1 MSLISLV
8 RSFILLLSISSLFS
22 GLTACTEDTIPPIT
36 LGTLQGIVVAHEL
49 PLADV
54 NITTQPATNQVQTD
68 SAGRFVLT
76 GIPADT
82 YTITVRGEGVRTT
95 SLTALV
101 STDSATEVMIHTE
114 LTEPENRV
122 PNTPT
127 LVSPQNEVTNVPRTL
142 TLIWQGTDP
151 DEDSLHYEVRLFT
164 SQTALRQTILA
175 QAIADTTLVVQ
186 DLQFNTTYFWQ
197 VIATDPEGL
206 SSQSEVASF
215 TTLPVPNLRF
225 AWVSDTSGNAE
236 IYASDGSDTT
246 IVQVTHRAARD
257 VQPRLHPRLPQVAFT
272 SEVQGETQ
280 VFVTS
285 LIEGIPTQI
294 TQVPMAGFH
303 NIGTGYTWSP
313 DGGQLAYAHYQEL
326 YRISANGSGL
336 TVVTQAPTNRH
347 FREMDWTAVDNQFV
361 LQTIG
366 TRIYD
371 AEIYLY
377 SPQED
382 SLRLLVANHPGQLH
396 SPSFSIDGQEV
407 LFTYDAS
414 DFQSLE
420 GRQLDS
426 RIYRVSTTASPDSI
440 QWVDVSV
447 NKSAGTNDLRP
458 RYSPDGAQIIFENAP
473 NDDPSA
479 SSIWI
484 MDLNGDNRQLLY
496 QYATMPYW
504 R

>member
-8 RSFILLLSISSLFS
+8 RSFILLLSISSLLN

-101 STDSATEVMIHTE
+101 STDSATEVIIHTE

-215 TTLPVPNLRF
+215 TTLPVPNLRI

-246 IVQVTHRAARD
+246 IVQETHRAARD

-280 VFVTS
+280 LFITP
-285 LIEGIPTQI
+285 LIDGTPVQI

-313 DGGQLAYAHYQEL
+313 DGGQLAYAHYEEL
-326 YRISANGSGL
+326 YRINANGSG
-336 TVVTQAPTNRH
+336 
-347 FREMDWTAVDNQFV
+347 
-361 LQTIG
+361 
-366 TRIYD
+366 
-371 AEIYLY
+371 
-377 SPQED
+377 
-382 SLRLLVANHPGQLH
+382 
-396 SPSFSIDGQEV
+396 
-407 LFTYDAS
+407 
-414 DFQSLE
+414 
-420 GRQLDS
+420 
-426 RIYRVSTTASPDSI
+426 
-440 QWVDVSV
+440 
-447 NKSAGTNDLRP
+447 
-458 RYSPDGAQIIFENAP
+458 
-473 NDDPSA
+473 
-479 SSIWI
+479 
-484 MDLNGDNRQLLY
+484 
-496 QYATMPYW
+496 
-504 R
+504 

>member
-1 MSLISLV
+1 MQRIF
-8 RSFILLLSISSLFS
+8 SFTLWLSIL
-22 GLTACTEDTIPPIT
+22 GWLTACTEDTIPPIT
-36 LGTLQGIVVAHEL
+36 LGTLQGRVVADEI
-49 PLADV
+49 PLADI
-54 NITTQPATNQVQTD
+54 NITTQPPTNQVQTD
-68 SAGRFVLT
+68 STGHFLIS

-82 YTITVRGEGVRTT
+82 YTITVRGESIRTT

-101 STDSATEVMIHTE
+101 STDSATEVTIRAE
-114 LTEPENRV
+114 LTKLENQS

-127 LVSPQNEVTNVPRTL
+127 LVSPQNEATNVPRTL
-142 TLIWQGTDP
+142 TLTWQGTDP
-151 DEDSLHYEVRLFT
+151 DQDSLHYEVRLFT
-164 SQTALRQTILA
+164 SQAALRQSVVA
-175 QAIADTTLVVQ
+175 QEITDTTLMVK

-206 SSQSEVASF
+206 NSQSEVASF

-246 IVQVTHRAARD
+246 IVQVTNRAARD

-280 VFVTS
+280 VFVTP
-285 LIEGIPTQI
+285 LIGGTPTQI

-326 YRISANGSGL
+326 YRIGANGSGL
-336 TVVTQAPTNRH
+336 QVVTQAPTNRH
-347 FREMDWTAVDNQFV
+347 FREMDWTAVGNQFV

-371 AEIYLY
+371 SEIYLY

-414 DFQSLE
+414 EFQSLE

-426 RIYRVSTTASPDSI
+426 RIYRVPTTASP
-440 QWVDVSV
+440 
-447 NKSAGTNDLRP
+447 
-458 RYSPDGAQIIFENAP
+458 
-473 NDDPSA
+473 
-479 SSIWI
+479 
-484 MDLNGDNRQLLY
+484 
-496 QYATMPYW
+496 
-504 R
+504 

>member
-1 MSLISLV
+1 MSRIL
-8 RSFILLLSISSLFS
+8 SFTLLLSGCLW
-22 GLTACTEDTIPPIT
+22 LAACTEDTIPPIT
-36 LGTLQGIVVAHEL
+36 LGTLEGMVIADETPL
-49 PLADV
+49 PNV
-54 NITTQPATNQVQTD
+54 SITTQPATNQVQTD
-68 SAGRFVLT
+68 SAGRFLIS

-82 YTITVRGEGVRTT
+82 YTITVRGEGIRTT

-101 STDSATEVMIHTE
+101 SPDSATEVTIR
-114 LTEPENRV
+114 TEPTEVENRA
-122 PNTPT
+122 PNTPI
-127 LVSPQNEVTNVPRTL
+127 LVSPQKEVTSVPRALTL
-142 TLIWQGTDP
+142 TWQGTDP
-151 DEDSLHYEVRLFT
+151 DEDSLSYEVRLFT
-164 SQTALRQTILA
+164 SQAALRQSVVA
-175 QAIADTTLVVQ
+175 QEITDTTLMVQ

-215 TTLPVPNLRF
+215 TTVPVPNLRF

-236 IYASDGSDTT
+236 IYASDGSDTA
-246 IVQVTHRAARD
+246 IVQVTNRPARD
-257 VQPRLHPRLPQVAFT
+257 VQPQLHPRLPQVAFA

-280 VFVTS
+280 VFVTP
-285 LIEGIPTQI
+285 LIGGEPTQI

-326 YRISANGSGL
+326 YRINADGSGL
-336 TVVTQAPTNRH
+336 TMITQAPADRH
-347 FREMDWTAVDNQFV
+347 FREMDWMAVGDQFV

-366 TRIYD
+366 NRIYD

-377 SPQED
+377 SQAED

-414 DFQSLE
+414 EFQSLE

-426 RIYRVSTTASPDSI
+426 RIYRVSTSASPDSI
-440 QWVDVSV
+440 QWIDVSV
-447 NKSAGTNDLRP
+447 NKPAGTNDLRP
-458 RYSPDGAQIIFENAP
+458 RYSPDGANIIFENAP

-479 SSIWI
+479 ASVWI

-496 QYATMPYW
+496 QNAQMPDW

>member
-1 MSLISLV
+1 M
-8 RSFILLLSISSLFS
+8 
-22 GLTACTEDTIPPIT
+22 
-36 LGTLQGIVVAHEL
+36 VADETPL
-49 PLADV
+49 PNV
-54 NITTQPATNQVQTD
+54 NITTQPATNQLLTD
-68 SAGRFVLT
+68 SAGHFIIT

-82 YTITVRGEGVRTT
+82 YTITVRGEGIRTT

-101 STDSATEVMIHTE
+101 TTDSATEVTIRAE
-114 LTEPENRV
+114 LAEPENRV
-122 PNTPT
+122 PNTPQ
-127 LVSPQNEVTNVPRTL
+127 LLSPQNEATNLSRALVL
-142 TLIWQGTDP
+142 TWQGTDP
-151 DEDSLHYEVRLFT
+151 DEDSLRYEVRLFT
-164 SQTALRQTILA
+164 SQSALRQSVIA
-175 QAIADTTLVVQ
+175 QNIADTTLNVR
-186 DLQFNTTYFWQ
+186 DLEFETTYFWQ

-206 SSQSEVASF
+206 RSQSEVASF

-246 IVQVTHRAARD
+246 IVQVTNRSARD
-257 VQPRLHPRLPQVAFT
+257 VQPRLHPRLPQLAFA

-280 VFVTS
+280 L
-285 LIEGIPTQI
+285 LITPLIGGEPTQV

-313 DGGQLAYAHYQEL
+313 DGGQLAYAHYHEL
-326 YRISANGSGL
+326 YRIQANGSSL
-336 TVVTQAPTNRH
+336 AVVTQAPANRH
-347 FREMDWTAVDNQFV
+347 FRDMDWTASGNQFV

-371 AEIYLY
+371 SEIHLY
-377 SPQED
+377 APAED
-382 SLRLLVANHPGQLH
+382 SLRMLVANHPGQVN

-414 DFQSLE
+414 GFQSLE

-426 RIYRVSTTASPDSI
+426 RIYRVPTTASPDSI
-440 QWVDVSV
+440 QWIDVSV
-447 NKSAGTNDLRP
+447 NKPAGTNDLRP
-458 RYSPDGAQIIFENAP
+458 RYSPDGAKIIFENAP

-479 SSIWI
+479 ASVWI
-484 MDLNGDNRQLLY
+484 ADLNGDNRQLFY
-496 QYATMPYW
+496 ENAQMPDW

>member
-1 MSLISLV
+1 MLRI
-8 RSFILLLSISSLFS
+8 LSITLMLSILSW
-22 GLTACTEDTIPPIT
+22 LTACTEDTIPPIT
-36 LGTLQGIVVAHEL
+36 LSTLEGVVIADEL
-49 PLADV
+49 PLAYV

-68 SAGRFVLT
+68 SAGRFTLS

-82 YTITVRGEGVRTT
+82 YTITVRGEGIRTT

-101 STDSATEVMIHTE
+101 TPDSATEVTIRAEHTE
-114 LTEPENRV
+114 LENQA
-122 PNTPT
+122 PNASQ
-127 LVSPQNEVTNVPRTL
+127 LLSPQNEVTNVPRTL
-142 TLIWQGTDP
+142 TLTWQGSDP

-164 SQTALRQTILA
+164 SQSALRQSVVA
-175 QAIADTTLVVQ
+175 QTVTDTTLMVRN
-186 DLQFNTTYFWQ
+186 LQFATTYFWQ
-197 VIATDPEGL
+197 VIATDPAGF
-206 SSQSEVASF
+206 SSQSKVASF

-246 IVQVTHRAARD
+246 LVQVTHRLARD
-257 VQPRLHPRLPQVAFT
+257 VQPQLHPRLPQVAFT

-280 VFVTS
+280 LFVTP
-285 LIEGIPTQI
+285 LIGGEPTQI

-303 NIGTGYTWSP
+303 SIGTGYTWSP
-313 DGGQLAYAHYQEL
+313 DGGQLAYAHYHEL
-326 YRISANGSGL
+326 YRIQADGSGL

-371 AEIYLY
+371 SEIYLY
-377 SPQED
+377 SPAED
-382 SLRLLVANHPGQLH
+382 SLRLLVANQPGQLH

-414 DFQSLE
+414 GFQSLE

-426 RIYRVSTTASPDSI
+426 RIYRVPTTASPDSI
-440 QWVDVSV
+440 QWVDVSI
-447 NKSAGTNDLRP
+447 NKPAGTNDLRP
-458 RYSPDGAQIIFENAP
+458 RYSPDGAKIIFENAP
-473 NDDPSA
+473 NDDPRSA
-479 SSIWI
+479 SIWI
-484 MDLNGDNRQLLY
+484 MDLNGNDRQLLY
-496 QYATMPYW
+496 GNAQMPDW